1 MLLYSTMTMMVRYDC
16 TLCHFLMMPCAAII
30 VNYINDTPEMDGQDM
45 RVNLETA
52 GCFETLTCSLQ
63 RGRQVNC
70 EFNTG

>member
-1 MLLYSTMTMMVRYDC
+1 
-16 TLCHFLMMPCAAII
+16 MMPCAAII